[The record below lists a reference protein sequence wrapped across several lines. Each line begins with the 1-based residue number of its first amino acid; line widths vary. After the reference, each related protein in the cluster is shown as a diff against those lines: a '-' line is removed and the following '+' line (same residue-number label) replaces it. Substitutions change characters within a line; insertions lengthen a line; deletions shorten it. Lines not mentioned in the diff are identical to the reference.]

1 MGRNVFV
8 SYKYADDSVEHLYG
22 CFPTTV
28 RDYVDILATKLEQNG
43 NVYRGEQDGED
54 LSGLSDDLIYEKLKD
69 KIFNTSCT
77 IVMISPNM
85 KEPGKYDKSQW
96 IPWEVSYS
104 LRETKRSD
112 YTSRR
117 NCILAV
123 VLPDLNGSYDYA
135 MEDKHCCVSGC
146 TNLHTDSLFTILR
159 ANMFNTKTPNRE
171 ICNRNDLLWYG
182 EHSYIKMVRWKDF
195 IGSINYYIETAERI
209 KDNADNYDLHI
220 SVNQ

>member
-28 RDYVDILATKLEQNG
+28 RDYVDILSKKLEQNG
-43 NVYRGEQDGED
+43 NVYRGEQNGED
-54 LSGLSDDLIYEKLKD
+54 LSGLSDDQIYAKLKD

-96 IPWEVSYS
+96 IPWELSYS
-104 LRETKRSD
+104 LRVTTRSD

-117 NCILAV
+117 NGILAV
-123 VLPDLNGSYDYA
+123 VLPDTNGSYDYA
-135 MEDKHCCVSGC
+135 MGEKHCCTSGC
-146 TNLHTDSLFTILR
+146 TTFYRNNLFTILKE
-159 ANMFNTKTPNRE
+159 NMFNFKMADKE
-171 ICNRNDLLWYG
+171 ICSQYDTIWYG

-195 IGSINYYIETAERI
+195 IDSINYYIETVERI
-209 KDNADNYDLHI
+209 KDNANNYDLHI